1 MNACPFPCPFG
12 KTPPQMSLVRTVK
25 RHLFTP
31 ATERHIECFSIQRF
45 GCHHD
50 VFGGS
55 SLRLVG
61 RRHPAVIECRVV
73 LRHVD
78 QLARS
83 AVRIKYFDL
92 AEIGAH
98 PRQHPVVDFL
108 LLEIH
113 PELDQIAFAQLDLAR
128 FPDVDEIRS
137 AFRKNPLAVAQY
149 QLLALYCFNA
159 RYLTGFTDT
168 FHVADEAD
176 GHAQLEVRSVLQPCF
191 RFVPRTEHFRFTSC
205 PSDYLYFLQFGAHR
219 SRQLIALLMRRRNQ
233 NRTVQILPLFGVCHI
248 LLGSFIQIVLFPIMD
263 KVLFV
268 KPFERLFMLPHRTL
282 ENSTAIFLI
291 PLTVNLRQ

>member
-1 MNACPFPCPFG
+1 MEGFFPIRQFKHFPAAVKSMVFLTFFNVITPRFLKHLPQRFPLQNTRCFTLLFLFCVLHMLPCSRLRRFRYNFRFPEQIRYFPHNLTDQTDRRLFRFKTRILIVKTLPMLPHTPDRRSIIQHRFDLPQRCFRPFHNVLVTEIRQNCRFLFSYFFRERQERIHRNLPVTDQIMNACPFPRPFG
-12 KTPPQMSLVRTVK
+12 KIPFQMFLVRTMK
-25 RHLFTP
+25 RHLI
-31 ATERHIECFSIQRF
+31 ASSAQCHIERFSIQRF

-61 RRHPAVIECRVV
+61 CRHPAVIECRVV

-113 PELDQIAFAQLDLAR
+113 PELDQITLA
-128 FPDVDEIRS
+128 
-137 AFRKNPLAVAQY
+137 
-149 QLLALYCFNA
+149 
-159 RYLTGFTDT
+159 
-168 FHVADEAD
+168 
-176 GHAQLEVRSVLQPCF
+176 
-191 RFVPRTEHFRFTSC
+191 
-205 PSDYLYFLQFGAHR
+205 
-219 SRQLIALLMRRRNQ
+219 
-233 NRTVQILPLFGVCHI
+233 
-248 LLGSFIQIVLFPIMD
+248 
-263 KVLFV
+263 
-268 KPFERLFMLPHRTL
+268 
-282 ENSTAIFLI
+282 
-291 PLTVNLRQ
+291 